1 MNIVST
7 ELDVFIVVTVVL
19 KGSGIMVLKGS
30 LRNACLRSCLRF
42 WTTGPRSSCLG
53 FDLQLLRVNIL
64 RLRMIVCQ
72 RGF

>member
-1 MNIVST
+1 
-7 ELDVFIVVTVVL
+7 
-19 KGSGIMVLKGS
+19 MVLKGS

-64 RLRMIVCQ
+64 RLHMIVCQ